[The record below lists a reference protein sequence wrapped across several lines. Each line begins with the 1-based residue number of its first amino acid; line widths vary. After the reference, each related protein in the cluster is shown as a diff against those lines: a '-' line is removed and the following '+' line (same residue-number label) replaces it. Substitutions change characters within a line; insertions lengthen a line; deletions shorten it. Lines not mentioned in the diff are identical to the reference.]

1 MAAKPLA
8 TSAAD
13 FLPPDERPG
22 IAALATAAATCQ
34 GCVLHQD
41 ATQTVFGVGNPAAAL
56 MLIGEQPGD
65 QEDRRGEP
73 FIGPAGA
80 LLSEIMAEVG
90 LTREEIYLTNAVKHF
105 KFKRAGN
112 RRIHAK
118 PGAREIRAC
127 RPWLQAEVDAVSPR
141 RILCLGA
148 TAAGAVIGK
157 DFRITQQRGEVIATP
172 FCDWTMATYHPSALL
187 RVPDPEARE
196 SMRTALTGDLRAAV
210 ESLRK

>member
-1 MAAKPLA
+1 MPAKPLA

-13 FLPPDERPG
+13 YLPAESDRSIER
-22 IAALATAAATCQ
+22 LDQAAASCH
-34 GCVLHQD
+34 GCALHEE
-41 ATQTVFGVGNPAAAL
+41 ATQTVFGVGNPSARL
-56 MLIGEQPGD
+56 MLVGEQPGD

-73 FIGPAGA
+73 FIGPAGE

-90 LTREEIYLTNAVKHF
+90 LDRSEIYLTNTVKHF
-105 KFKRAGN
+105 KFKRSGS

-127 RPWLQAEVDAVSPR
+127 RPWLEAEVAAVQPE

-157 DFRITQQRGEVIATP
+157 DFKITKQRGEVIQTS

-187 RVPDPEARE
+187 RVPDAKARE
-196 SMRTALTGDLRAAV
+196 AMREAFTTDLRAAV
-210 ESLRK
+210 DGVTA